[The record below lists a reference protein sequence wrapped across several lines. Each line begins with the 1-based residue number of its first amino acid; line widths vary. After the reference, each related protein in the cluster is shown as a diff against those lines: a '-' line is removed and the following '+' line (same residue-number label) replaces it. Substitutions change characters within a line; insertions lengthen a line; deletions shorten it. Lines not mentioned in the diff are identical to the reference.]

1 MMLSYH
7 LGSKFIIIICDSVN
21 FAFLYFH
28 IKIKINH
35 TYYFHHN
42 EMIIDIGLSV
52 SYRKG
57 GRQKYMGPDEV

>member
-35 TYYFHHN
+35 IYHFHYI

>member
-7 LGSKFIIIICDSVN
+7 LGSKFIIIICDYVN

-35 TYYFHHN
+35 IYHFHYI
-42 EMIIDIGLSV
+42 EMIIDIGFYSN
-52 SYRKG
+52 SY
-57 GRQKYMGPDEV
+57 VL

>member
-35 TYYFHHN
+35 TYYFHYI

-52 SYRKG
+52 
-57 GRQKYMGPDEV
+57 